1 MSVVG
6 TYKITINSP
15 MGAQEAS
22 LTLNDDGTGN
32 MSGAQ
37 GSQDLD
43 EVTIDGNAASWS
55 TEIQQPMPMKL
66 EFTATV
72 DGDDISGDVKAGAF
86 GSFPFSGSKA

>member
-1 MSVVG
+1 MSVAG

>member
-1 MSVVG
+1 MSVAG

-43 EVTIDGNAASWS
+43 EVTIEGNAASWS

>member
-43 EVTIDGNAASWS
+43 EVTIEGNAASWS

>member
-1 MSVVG
+1 MSVAG

-15 MGAQEAS
+15 MGAQEAT

-37 GSQDLD
+37 GSQDLA

-66 EFTATV
+66 EFTATI
-72 DGDDISGDVKAGAF
+72 DGENISGDVNAGAF
-86 GSFPFSGSKA
+86 GSFPFSGAKS